1 MRGAGETMSG
11 GHEDGSGDLGS
22 PNLPQDHIMDISE
35 DKNNS
40 KIKRARATNWP
51 AVMSKFVLEWY
62 LDKKKEMPPKSKFKK
77 MHHHH
82 CRAILNSRFETTFT
96 VDQVHRHFRRFKEVW
111 NIVARYMNASGSRF
125 DKKHK
130 MLVLPPS
137 TLASLPLAERA
148 ILAKPIPFFNHL
160 QDLFGEWTVD
170 GAVMTDQP
178 TAADIDGDQ
187 LEIQEPL
194 NMVANFVDARY
205 PDGADLDKF
214 VLEDE
219 DDCHEV
225 AASSGAVPCEVMS
238 DNSAPSAQP
247 SGSFAESTMAAL
259 KPGSKKCKIVSKAK
273 SNPNLNPKPQ
283 DGRKLDMIK
292 SSTLAGIRDNPAKP
306 MPTAPTSSDPNAPL
320 WNMLKEISLTPADR
334 LSVGICLC
342 KPEFEVH
349 RSFFMSMGKEYL
361 EAWAQKFLSGAEP
374 GSL

>member
-1 MRGAGETMSG
+1 MSG
-11 GHEDGSGDLGS
+11 GHEEGSGDLGS

-77 MHHHH
+77 LHHYH
-82 CRAILNSRFETTFT
+82 CRTILNSRFETTFT

-111 NIVARYMNASGSRF
+111 NIVARYMNVSGSKF

-148 ILAKPIPFFNHL
+148 ILAKPIPFFNQL
-160 QDLFGEWTVD
+160 QDLFGEWSVD
-170 GAVMTDQP
+170 GAVMMDRP
-178 TAADIDGDQ
+178 TSADINGDR

-194 NMVANFVDARY
+194 NMVANFIDARY

-225 AASSGAVPCEVMS
+225 AASSGAVPCELMS
-238 DNSAPSAQP
+238 DTSAPSAQP

-259 KPGSKKCKIVSKAK
+259 KPGSSKKCKIVSKAK

-283 DGRKLDMIK
+283 DGRKLDMIN
-292 SSTLAGIRDNPAKP
+292 STLAGIRDKPAKP
-306 MPTAPTSSDPNAPL
+306 MPAAPTSSDPNAPL

-349 RSFFMSMGKEYL
+349 RSFFISMGKEYL